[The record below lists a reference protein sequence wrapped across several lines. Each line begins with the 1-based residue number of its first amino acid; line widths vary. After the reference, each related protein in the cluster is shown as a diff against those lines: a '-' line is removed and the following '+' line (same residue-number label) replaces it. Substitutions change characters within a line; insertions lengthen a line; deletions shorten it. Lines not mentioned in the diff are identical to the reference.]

1 MSISSSHTRT
11 LWLTGALHA
20 FTHLNSVVLLPLYLP
35 MVRDLKLSG
44 ENEATALVSVIM
56 IAYFAPSYF
65 MGVLADKVSRKG
77 LLGWGLVLNALG
89 FIGLSQAPSY
99 GWAVA
104 SCVLAGIGG
113 STFHPAATALIAR
126 LFPVG
131 TGRALGVIG
140 IGASVGF
147 AVGPIY
153 AGWRAEAM
161 GWRQPVLEFGIVG
174 LVMAVVF
181 WWLGESVPNRPAS
194 MAFSAT
200 DPSKK
205 PTPSRVGPTLFA
217 NPVAWTLFLCA
228 ALFFTLRDFGGFGMG
243 SLGSLFLQHVHHF
256 SVWETGLTLSGLFLA
271 SAISNPLFG
280 GLSDKHRTGW
290 IALVLTLAAALVA
303 AVPFVPPGSI
313 VFVLLAYGFFLMA
326 SYPMVEAALMQAV
339 PDAVRGRVFGLWITI
354 GGLISNLSHWIIG
367 TWVKSLGAKADVQS
381 SYYPAYGLLALFVL
395 VSIGGAFCLKA
406 LANKKTVN
414 HE

>member
-1 MSISSSHTRT
+1 MVTTSPHHTRM
-11 LWLTGALHA
+11 LWLIGALHA
-20 FTHLNSVVLLPLYLP
+20 FTHLSSVILLPLYLP
-35 MVRDLKLSG
+35 IVRDLKLSG

-56 IAYFAPSYF
+56 VSYFLPSYL

-77 LLGWGLVLNALG
+77 LLGWGLALNALG
-89 FIGLSQAPSY
+89 FIGLSQSTTY

-104 SCVLAGIGG
+104 ACVLAGFGG
-113 STFHPAATALIAR
+113 SFFHPAATALIAR

-131 TGRALGVIG
+131 TGRALGRIG

-147 AVGPIY
+147 AIGPIY
-153 AGWRAEAM
+153 AGWRAEAA
-161 GWRQPVLEFGIVG
+161 GWRQPVLEFGILG
-174 LVMAVVF
+174 LLMAVAF
-181 WWLGESVPNRPAS
+181 WWFAESAPNVPRKSVATTPARPAVP
-194 MAFSAT
+194 MFHGAA
-200 DPSKK
+200 P
-205 PTPSRVGPTLFA
+205 
-217 NPVAWTLFLCA
+217 WTLFLLA

-256 SVWETGLTLSGLFLA
+256 SVRETGLTLSGLFLA

-290 IALVLTLAAALVA
+290 IAFVLTAAAVLVA
-303 AVPFVPPGSI
+303 VVPFVPPGAI

-326 SYPMVEAALMQAV
+326 SYPMVEAALMQVV

-367 TWVKSLGAKADVQS
+367 TWVKSLGTAADVQS
-381 SYYPAYGLLALFVL
+381 SYYPAYGLLAAFVL

-406 LANKKTVN
+406 LAKMKRP
-414 HE
+414 